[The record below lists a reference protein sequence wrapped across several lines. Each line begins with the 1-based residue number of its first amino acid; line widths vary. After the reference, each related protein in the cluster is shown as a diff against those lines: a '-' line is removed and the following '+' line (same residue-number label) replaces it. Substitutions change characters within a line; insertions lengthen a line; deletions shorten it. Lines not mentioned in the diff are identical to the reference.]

1 MVCQLSPGSSARSG
15 AEYPPYSLLLLPLTR
30 YLPAPTRLGSE
41 VLWAR
46 NLGLNAAKVIDCVAV
61 VGGVEDGCHF
71 PALSLGLRSN
81 DRTLWNDVKFYLGLA
96 FGGLLW
102 GRRARVVHHVNP
114 FGFRAG
120 MNPFFLFPKLGKKLV
135 IGPLLTPQS
144 ADEPDALVKMGF
156 MKKQQRYPK
165 VLLLLISFLSSLTLR
180 RSDAVI
186 YASERAKMAYEAQY
200 PFLRG
205 KKVMILNSGGYDS
218 TGYPFRLRSRGDR
231 LVVGVASNLIRR
243 KNVDKLLLALGKLK
257 DESLEVRLGGDGP
270 ERPMLKRLSD
280 ELGISG
286 KVRFVGRLP
295 SSAMPS
301 FYLALDVY
309 VALDQE
315 APTEEKPSLQEAAM
329 TGCPFISGEP
339 ISRGM
344 ARRVKGGFEV
354 NPQDVETLA
363 SVLKRLMTESGL
375 IEELSAEARSYAIE
389 NFSADSVQAR
399 LKNFYSSLD
408 TRMRS

>member
-1 MVCQLSPGSSARSG
+1 
-15 AEYPPYSLLLLPLTR
+15 
-30 YLPAPTRLGSE
+30 
-41 VLWAR
+41 
-46 NLGLNAAKVIDCVAV
+46 
-61 VGGVEDGCHF
+61 
-71 PALSLGLRSN
+71 
-81 DRTLWNDVKFYLGLA
+81 
-96 FGGLLW
+96 
-102 GRRARVVHHVNP
+102 
-114 FGFRAG
+114 
-120 MNPFFLFPKLGKKLV
+120 
-135 IGPLLTPQS
+135 
-144 ADEPDALVKMGF
+144 
-156 MKKQQRYPK
+156 
-165 VLLLLISFLSSLTLR
+165 
-180 RSDAVI
+180 
-186 YASERAKMAYEAQY
+186 
-200 PFLRG
+200 
-205 KKVMILNSGGYDS
+205 
-218 TGYPFRLRSRGDR
+218 
-231 LVVGVASNLIRR
+231 
-243 KNVDKLLLALGKLK
+243 
-257 DESLEVRLGGDGP
+257 
-270 ERPMLKRLSD
+270 MLKRLSD

-286 KVRFVGRLP
+286 KVRYVGRLP